1 MLLENYI
8 FPKAKEGCYIKGIIL
23 MASSGGSGKDTVADE
38 LRKYISSSCKISL
51 GNPIHEFCQKHYRG
65 EIVPRNVLQDFGES
79 VRRIF
84 GEDTWIR
91 WCDSTIKELP
101 SNVYDVVIIPDVRKL
116 TEFAHYVV
124 ELGYLPIYVK
134 VSPEIAR
141 KRLADRDGDYIED
154 DLRKSIETQLNFIEN
169 LPTVPAD
176 QKSFRSKLSK
186 VDMVNGGVMNHIFV
200 VDNNGSL
207 EELREQIEEWVM
219 LNEEKLF
226 A

>member
-1 MLLENYI
+1 
-8 FPKAKEGCYIKGIIL
+8 

-38 LRKYISSSCKISL
+38 LKKHISSACKISL
-51 GNPIHEFCQKHYRG
+51 GNPIHEFCQNHYCG

-91 WCDSTIKELP
+91 WCDSTIKGLP
-101 SNVYDVVIIPDVRKL
+101 SDVYDVVIIPDVRKL

-141 KRLADRDGDYIED
+141 ERLANRDGDYIEA
-154 DLRKSIETQLNFIEN
+154 DLRKTIETQLNFIEN
-169 LPTVPAD
+169 LPTVTTD
-176 QKSFRSKLSK
+176 KSSFRSKLSR
-186 VDMVNGGVMNHIFV
+186 VNMVNGGVMNDIFI

-207 EELREQIEEWVM
+207 EELKEQIREWVT

-226 A
+226 S